1 VHIEL
6 KNESW
11 KLLKMI
17 SVFVVIKEKE
27 LWNHVDIII
36 DTIIAKEMTLR
47 DKDELES
54 LMYLN
59 KVNNEIVSIFMEK
72 SFLY

>member
-1 VHIEL
+1 
-6 KNESW
+6 
-11 KLLKMI
+11 MI

-27 LWNHVDIII
+27 PWNHVDIII

>member
-1 VHIEL
+1 
-6 KNESW
+6 
-11 KLLKMI
+11 
-17 SVFVVIKEKE
+17 
-27 LWNHVDIII
+27 VDIII

-59 KVNNEIVSIFMEK
+59 KVNNKIVSIFMEK
-72 SFLY
+72 SRILVLNNKTKIFELLQGIF

>member
-1 VHIEL
+1 
-6 KNESW
+6 
-11 KLLKMI
+11 MI